1 MRVQDAKDPLAQVK
15 ALIRDFLYRS
25 DYKSPR
31 NLCDPELRSKLTEEL
46 STWPSDIT
54 PALVA
59 KILDCTCAFAETTY
73 GHTTHEHRYF
83 IALYTAC
90 LMYVDDLGERDLDA
104 VKQFT
109 GRFAKGE
116 RQPNSILQRLAEL
129 LGRAHEL
136 WTQFGAD
143 AIIAGT
149 FDAVTAMY
157 IEFTTHGMAVKPSAT
172 RFPYYL
178 RTRAGLGPPYIHFI
192 FMKDWR
198 ATPESYLQ
206 ALP

>member
-15 ALIRDFLYRS
+15 ALIRDFLDRS

-90 LMYVDDLGERDLDA
+90 LMYVDDRRARPGRSQAVHWSLCQGRAPAKFDPPTPRGAPRSCSRTVDA
-104 VKQFT
+104 VRRGCHHRGDFRRRNGHVHRVHDT
-109 GRFAKGE
+109 WDGSETFCNTF
-116 RQPNSILQRLAEL
+116 PIL
-129 LGRAHEL
+129 
-136 WTQFGAD
+136 
-143 AIIAGT
+143 
-149 FDAVTAMY
+149 
-157 IEFTTHGMAVKPSAT
+157 PS
-172 RFPYYL
+172 
-178 RTRAGLGPPYIHFI
+178 H
-192 FMKDWR
+192 
-198 ATPESYLQ
+198 
-206 ALP
+206 